1 MCVVCV
7 ELDGVLSLLLPSYRP
22 SAVVVCAGVVGLAS
36 DRMSPFNLTTR
47 TYARAVHILKKRLGH
62 FASNNSSSNN
72 VTTQPDAQVQKDERN
87 DISGSAAASNGEG
100 EHANAEAHALSNNGN
115 TAAAPSPADGDAASA
130 SATSSTASSSYP
142 SAPIP
147 LLLLGGGGYNPTD
160 SARAFL
166 HMTAVA
172 SNHVLP
178 ATLPDHERFLP
189 SYLPN
194 LSVHSV
200 AKNPAARPNDN
211 SREYLLEIM
220 AMVRNNCRL
229 REEQDRQED
238 GLF

>member
-1 MCVVCV
+1 L
-7 ELDGVLSLLLPSYRP
+7 EGVLSLLLPSYRP
-22 SAVVVCAGVVGLAS
+22 SAVVVCAGVDGLAS

-62 FASNNSSSNN
+62 FASNRSSSSSSN
-72 VTTQPDAQVQKDERN
+72 VAAAAQAPKEECT
-87 DISGSAAASNGEG
+87 DINGSAAASNGDG
-100 EHANAEAHALSNNGN
+100 EHADAEAHALSNNGN
-115 TAAAPSPADGDAASA
+115 TAVASSPTDGDAAASSSA
-130 SATSSTASSSYP
+130 SNAPSSPASSSSSYP

-172 SNHVLP
+172 SNHMLP

-211 SREYLLEIM
+211 SREDLLEIM
-220 AMVRNNCRL
+220 ARVRNNCRM